1 MILVDLFKRQ
11 IRLTEERKKHFETN
25 HPEMENQIEKIK
37 ETLLN
42 PDIIIKSKTDS
53 QVELFYKHYFVTPVT
68 EKYMCVVVKVSSNL
82 NDLFIITAY
91 FTDSVKKG
99 ELIWQKK

>member
-1 MILVDLFKRQ
+1 MILEDLFKRN
-11 IRLTEERKKHFETN
+11 IRLTDERKNHFETN

-42 PDIIIKSKTDS
+42 PDIIVRSRTDY
-53 QVELFYKHYFVTPVT
+53 QVELFYKHYPATPVT
-68 EKYMCVVVKVSSNL
+68 EKYMCVVIKSSN
-82 NDLFIITAY
+82 DDIFIITAY
-91 FTDSVKKG
+91 FTDSIKKG